1 MVRRLYVF
9 ALLAPLIAGS
19 CAARGPN
26 YTRPTVTPPAAFRGA
41 TVTATQAASIADL
54 PWFES
59 TRRRVV
65 RRRDRETDGAAGDR
79 AAVIHLTNEGILRG
93 RFQSGEA
100 FAIYGAS

>member
-9 ALLAPLIAGS
+9 ALLAPLSAGS

-54 PWFES
+54 PWFEMFKEPEPES
-59 TRRRVV
+59 VPLGC
-65 RRRDRETDGAAGDR
+65 EGDAPNCVPSSKVKR
-79 AAVIHLTNEGILRG
+79 SRPESELSPSRP
-93 RFQSGEA
+93 
-100 FAIYGAS
+100 